1 MIIEFWL
8 LITAIVYTF
17 VGMSFRPSQKEMA
30 ITIIE
35 TTVDRLIADGYIK
48 TRKDENGQLELMKYN
63 EE

>member
-1 MIIEFWL
+1 MIIEYWL

-17 VGMSFRPSQKEMA
+17 VGMSFRPSKKDMA

>member
-17 VGMSFRPSQKEMA
+17 VGMSFRPSHKEMA

>member
-1 MIIEFWL
+1 
-8 LITAIVYTF
+8 
-17 VGMSFRPSQKEMA
+17 MSFRPSQKDIA
-30 ITIIE
+30 ISIIE

>member
-8 LITAIVYTF
+8 LITAIVFTF
-17 VGMSFRPSQKEMA
+17 VGMSFRPSPKDVA

>member
-1 MIIEFWL
+1 MIIEIWL
-8 LITAIVYTF
+8 LITAIVFTF
-17 VGMSFRPSQKEMA
+17 VGMSFRPSPKDVA

>member
-1 MIIEFWL
+1 MITEVWL

-17 VGMSFRPSQKEMA
+17 VGMSFRPSQKDMA

>member
-1 MIIEFWL
+1 VIIEIWL
-8 LITAIVYTF
+8 LITAIVFTF
-17 VGMSFRPSQKEMA
+17 VGMSFRPSPKDVA